1 MGSPSATNQQP
12 PSSYGKAF
20 REERVTMGTSATL
33 TKDSCSK
40 IGKIAVAIAFACVIC
55 GVAVRPVMAQHEDHH
70 RGGRH
75 HEKRHYRRWR
85 EHQPDII
92 YYAPSPYVYYAPPPV
107 VYAPPP
113 PSWGI
118 NLFFPL
124 RIR

>member
-12 PSSYGKAF
+12 PS
-20 REERVTMGTSATL
+20 RL

-40 IGKIAVAIAFACVIC
+40 IGKIAMAIAFAFVMC
-55 GVAVRPVMAQHEDHH
+55 GVAVRPAMAEHEDHH
-70 RGGRH
+70 HDGRH
-75 HEKRHYRRWR
+75 HEKRHYRGRR
-85 EHQPDII
+85 EHRPDVV

-107 VYAPPP
+107 VYVPPP

>member
-1 MGSPSATNQQP
+1 MA
-12 PSSYGKAF
+12 
-20 REERVTMGTSATL
+20 
-33 TKDSCSK
+33 SK
-40 IGKIAVAIAFACVIC
+40 IGKIAVATALTFVVC
-55 GVAVRPVMAQHEDHH
+55 GVSVRPVMAEHEGHY

-75 HEKRHYRRWR
+75 HENRHYRDRHEWR
-85 EHQPDII
+85 YRGG

-107 VYAPPP
+107 VYVPPR